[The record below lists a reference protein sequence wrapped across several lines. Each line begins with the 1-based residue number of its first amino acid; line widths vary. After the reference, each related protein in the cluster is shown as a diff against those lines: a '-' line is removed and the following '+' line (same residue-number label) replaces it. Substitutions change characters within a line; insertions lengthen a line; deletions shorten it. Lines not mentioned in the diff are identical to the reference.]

1 MSKCVTE
8 DHTAEVREEV
18 SHRYT
23 YNLIQHLLQAS
34 ILLMEKPLHKKSIFL
49 PLINASKMREI
60 S

>member
-23 YNLIQHLLQAS
+23 YILIQHLLQAS
-34 ILLMEKPLHKKSIFL
+34 ILLIEKPLHKNLFFFL
-49 PLINASKMREI
+49 W
-60 S
+60 